1 MYGILTCL
9 IKRTADSKSMVLPG
23 RRAINLAGFLTCA
36 GLMAYAL
43 YAQHQLM
50 LEPCPL
56 CILQRVAVIAIG
68 MIYLLAVA
76 HHPAG
81 MARYCYSLLL
91 AVAAALGAMVAGRHV
106 WLQGLPEDQV
116 PACGPGLDYMLDNFP
131 FRQVL
136 DMVFTGSGECASLDW
151 QFLGLSMPAWVL
163 VAMIALG
170 VIGIWNNARRAET
183 RAAAP

>member
-1 MYGILTCL
+1 MSGILRLLTQQPNNS
-9 IKRTADSKSMVLPG
+9 ISMATPG
-23 RRAINLAGFLTCA
+23 RRALNLAGFLICA

-56 CILQRVAVIAIG
+56 CVLQRVAVITLG
-68 MIYLLAVA
+68 VLFLLAAA
-76 HHPAG
+76 HNPAG
-81 MARYCYSLLL
+81 GTRHSYSVFL
-91 AVAAALGAMVAGRHV
+91 AIAAVLGAVVAGRHV
-106 WLQGLPEDQV
+106 WLQNLPEDRV

-131 FRQVL
+131 FREAL

-163 VAMIALG
+163 VALTSLG
-170 VIGIWNNARRAET
+170 LFGAWNNSRQS
-183 RAAAP
+183 